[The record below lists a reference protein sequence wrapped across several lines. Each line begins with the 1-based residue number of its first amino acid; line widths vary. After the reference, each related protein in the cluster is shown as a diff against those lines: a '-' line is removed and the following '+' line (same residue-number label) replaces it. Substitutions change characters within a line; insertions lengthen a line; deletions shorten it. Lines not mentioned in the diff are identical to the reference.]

1 MKLNTDP
8 IWYRGFLTNR
18 SQAVRLNNVVSSQIN
33 VFSWC
38 SSGIRAGSDS
48 VLYLCEW
55 FIWDFTRSFCSAVCR
70 LCLINSVWKYR
81 IYLGINRK
89 SRKYLINKILLSK
102 EWPVTERKENSVC
115 ILLVHNT
122 AFFDYCN
129 LFIGHIIVLLLKTL
143 EYM

>member
-18 SQAVRLNNVVSSQIN
+18 PQAVRLNNVVSSQAN

-55 FIWDFTRSFCSAVCR
+55 FIWEFTRLSCSAVCR
-70 LCLINSVWKYR
+70 WRLITSVWKYR

-89 SRKYLINKILLSK
+89 DRKYLIICKIILSK

-115 ILLVHNT
+115 IFWFTTLHFWRILL
-122 AFFDYCN
+122 
-129 LFIGHIIVLLLKTL
+129 
-143 EYM
+143 